1 MGDDDQRVRSRP
13 RGPRSWARLR
23 GPRSWA
29 RLRGPRSWARLR
41 GPRSWARLRGPRGWS
56 LATQLFAI
64 QAAVIL
70 IVLLGAGVAAFSNAT
85 IANSDAAQDE
95 VLGVARAVAD
105 VPTVASALT
114 TPDPSAVLQ
123 PLAERVRRDTGT
135 DFVVVMSTEGI
146 RYSHPNPAEVGGRFR
161 GTIAPAVD
169 GGTVV
174 ETFTG
179 TLGPS
184 VRAVVPVLVDG
195 RVAGLVAVGQS
206 VTRVSGELTRQ
217 LPILVGTTAA
227 ALLLAGLGSWLA
239 SRWLR
244 RTTHDLGPAE
254 LSRMYEYYD
263 AVLHA
268 VREGLLLLD
277 RDGRLQ
283 LVNDEARR
291 LLALPD
297 DAVGRRVDDLGLPPA
312 LGAALRAGGDRG
324 DEIFLTDDRV
334 VVVNQAPA
342 RWAGQHLGAV
352 VTLRDHTELRSLV
365 SELKTIRGF
374 AEALSAQAHE
384 SANQLQTVISLIE
397 LGRAD
402 EALRF
407 AATELAVAQHLT
419 DVVVGRVGEPELAAL
434 VLGKAAEAAERGVEL
449 RVDDDIDLPAGVADP
464 RDLVTIVGNL
474 LDNAL
479 DAAAE
484 GATPR
489 WVRLEAGTVTVDGV
503 EELEIVLADSGPG
516 LGPDAAAHAFERGW
530 TTKPTDRPLGRG
542 IGLAL
547 VAQAVHRLG
556 GSIEVANEAGAVFA
570 VRLPRHG
577 APAPTSSRGVAEPT
591 EPARIAVDVPVS
603 ASTR

>member
-1 MGDDDQRVRSRP
+1 MDEGRKRRRLSRP
-13 RGPRSWARLR
+13 RS
-23 GPRSWA
+23 
-29 RLRGPRSWARLR
+29 
-41 GPRSWARLRGPRGWS
+41 WS
-56 LATQLFAI
+56 LATQLFAF

-70 IVLLGAGVAAFSNAT
+70 VVLLGAGVAAFSNAAT
-85 IANSDAAQDE
+85 ANADAAEDE
-95 VLGVARAVAD
+95 VLSVARTLAAAPVVTWAL
-105 VPTVASALT
+105 SA
-114 TPDPSAVLQ
+114 PDPTAVLQ
-123 PLAERVRRDTGT
+123 PLAEQVRRDTAT
-135 DFVVVMSTEGI
+135 DFVVIMTPDGI
-146 RYSHPNPAEVGGRFR
+146 RYSHPDVTQIGGRFR
-161 GTIAPAVD
+161 GTIAPAAA

-184 VRAVVPVLVDG
+184 VRAVVPIVVAG
-195 RVAGLVAVGQS
+195 RIAGLVSVG
-206 VTRVSGELTRQ
+206 VTINHVSAEMTRQ
-217 LPILVGTTAA
+217 LPLLAGTTVV
-227 ALLLAGLGSWLA
+227 ALLVAGLGSWLA

-244 RTTHDLGPAE
+244 RSTHDLGPAE

-277 RDGRLQ
+277 REGRLQ

-297 DAVGRRVDDLGLPPA
+297 DAIGRRVDELGLPVA
-312 LGAALRAGGDRG
+312 LGTALAAGVERG

-334 VVVNQAPA
+334 VVVNQAAA
-342 RWAGQHLGAV
+342 RWAGQDLGTV
-352 VTLRDHTELRSLV
+352 VTLRDHTELRALV

-419 DVVVGRVGEPELAAL
+419 DVVVGAIGEPELAAL
-434 VLGKAAEAAERGVEL
+434 VLGKAAEAGERGVEL
-449 RVDDDIDLPAGVADP
+449 RVDDDLEVPAGVADP

-474 LDNAL
+474 LDNAV
-479 DAAAE
+479 DAACDSPA
-484 GATPR
+484 PR
-489 WVRLEAGTVTVDGV
+489 WVRMEAGTVTVDGV
-503 EELEIVLADSGPG
+503 EELEIVVADSGPG

-530 TTKPTDRPLGRG
+530 STKSTDRPMGRG
-542 IGLAL
+542 VGLAL

-556 GSIEVANEAGAVFA
+556 GAVEVVNEVGAVFT
-570 VRLPRHG
+570 VRLPRRS
-577 APAPTSSRGVAEPT
+577 APPRSDAPGVADAGD
-591 EPARIAVDVPVS
+591 PARVAVDVP
-603 ASTR
+603 A

>member
-1 MGDDDQRVRSRP
+1 MDEGRKRRRLSRP
-13 RGPRSWARLR
+13 RS
-23 GPRSWA
+23 
-29 RLRGPRSWARLR
+29 
-41 GPRSWARLRGPRGWS
+41 WS
-56 LATQLFAI
+56 LATQLFAF

-70 IVLLGAGVAAFSNAT
+70 VVLLGAGVAAFSNAAT
-85 IANSDAAQDE
+85 ANADAAEDE
-95 VLGVARAVAD
+95 VLSVARTLAAAPVVTWAL
-105 VPTVASALT
+105 SA
-114 TPDPSAVLQ
+114 PDPTAVLQ
-123 PLAERVRRDTGT
+123 PLAEQVRRDTAT
-135 DFVVVMSTEGI
+135 DFVVIMTPDGI
-146 RYSHPNPAEVGGRFR
+146 RYSHPDVTQIGGRFR
-161 GTIAPAVD
+161 GTIAPAAA

-184 VRAVVPVLVDG
+184 VRAVVPIVVAG
-195 RVAGLVAVGQS
+195 RIAGLVSVG
-206 VTRVSGELTRQ
+206 VTINHVSAEMTRQ
-217 LPILVGTTAA
+217 LPLLAGTTVV
-227 ALLLAGLGSWLA
+227 ALLVAGLGSWLA

-244 RTTHDLGPAE
+244 RSTHDLGPAE

-277 RDGRLQ
+277 REGRLQ

-297 DAVGRRVDDLGLPPA
+297 DAIGRRVDELGLPAA
-312 LGAALRAGGDRG
+312 LGTALAAGVERG

-334 VVVNQAPA
+334 VVVNQAAA
-342 RWAGQHLGAV
+342 RWAGQDLGTV
-352 VTLRDHTELRSLV
+352 VTLRDHTELRALV

-419 DVVVGRVGEPELAAL
+419 DVVVGAIGEPELAAL
-434 VLGKAAEAAERGVEL
+434 VLGKAAEAGERGVEL
-449 RVDDDIDLPAGVADP
+449 RVDDDLDVPAGVADP

-474 LDNAL
+474 LDNAV
-479 DAAAE
+479 DAACDSPA
-484 GATPR
+484 PR
-489 WVRLEAGTVTVDGV
+489 WVRMEAGTVTVDGV
-503 EELEIVLADSGPG
+503 EELEIVVADSGPG

-530 TTKPTDRPLGRG
+530 STKPTDRPMGRG
-542 IGLAL
+542 VGLAL

-556 GSIEVANEAGAVFA
+556 GAVEVVNEVGAVFT
-570 VRLPRHG
+570 VRLPRRATPPPQQPG
-577 APAPTSSRGVAEPT
+577 AT
-591 EPARIAVDVPVS
+591 EAGGPARIAVDVP
-603 ASTR
+603 A

>member
-1 MGDDDQRVRSRP
+1 
-13 RGPRSWARLR
+13 
-23 GPRSWA
+23 
-29 RLRGPRSWARLR
+29 
-41 GPRSWARLRGPRGWS
+41 
-56 LATQLFAI
+56 
-64 QAAVIL
+64 
-70 IVLLGAGVAAFSNAT
+70 
-85 IANSDAAQDE
+85 
-95 VLGVARAVAD
+95 
-105 VPTVASALT
+105 
-114 TPDPSAVLQ
+114 
-123 PLAERVRRDTGT
+123 
-135 DFVVVMSTEGI
+135 
-146 RYSHPNPAEVGGRFR
+146 
-161 GTIAPAVD
+161 
-169 GGTVV
+169 
-174 ETFTG
+174 
-179 TLGPS
+179 
-184 VRAVVPVLVDG
+184 
-195 RVAGLVAVGQS
+195 
-206 VTRVSGELTRQ
+206 
-217 LPILVGTTAA
+217 
-227 ALLLAGLGSWLA
+227 
-239 SRWLR
+239 LR

>member
-13 RGPRSWARLR
+13 
-23 GPRSWA
+23 
-29 RLRGPRSWARLR
+29 RGPRSWARLR

-277 RDGRLQ
+277 RDARLQ

-312 LGAALRAGGDRG
+312 LGAALRTGGERG
-324 DEIFLTDDRV
+324 DELFLTDDRV
-334 VVVNQAPA
+334 IVVNQAPA

>member
-1 MGDDDQRVRSRP
+1 MGDDDRVRP
-13 RGPRSWARLR
+13 GTRLR
-23 GPRSWA
+23 APGA
-29 RLRGPRSWARLR
+29 
-41 GPRSWARLRGPRGWS
+41 WS

-70 IVLLGAGVAAFSNAT
+70 VVLLGAGLAAYSNAT
-85 IANSDAAQDE
+85 AANSAAAQDE
-95 VLGVARAVAD
+95 VLGVAHTLAADPELARALD
-105 VPTVASALT
+105 G
-114 TPDPSAVLQ
+114 PDPSAVLQ
-123 PLAERVRRDTGT
+123 PLAEQVRRDTGT
-135 DFVVVMSTEGI
+135 DFVVVMTPDGT
-146 RYSHPNPAEVGGRFR
+146 RYSHPNPGEIGGHFR
-161 GTIAPAVD
+161 GTIAPAAA

-184 VRAVVPVLVDG
+184 VRAVVPVVVAG
-195 RVAGLVAVGQS
+195 RVAGLVAVGQT
-206 VTRVSGELTRQ
+206 VARVSGEMTRQ
-217 LPILVGTTAA
+217 LPLLVGTTLA
-227 ALLLAGLGSWLA
+227 ALLVAGLGSWLA

-254 LSRMYEYYD
+254 LGRMYEYYD

-277 RDGRLQ
+277 RAGRLQ

-297 DAVGRRVDDLGLPPA
+297 DAVGRRVDDLGLPAA
-312 LGAALRAGGDRG
+312 LGGALASGAERA
-324 DEIFLTDDRV
+324 DEIFLADARV
-334 VVVNQAPA
+334 VVVSQAAA
-342 RWAGQHLGAV
+342 RWAGQNLGTV
-352 VTLRDHTELRSLV
+352 VTLRDHTELRALV
-365 SELKTIRGF
+365 SELATIRGF

-402 EALRF
+402 DALRF

-419 DVVVGRVGEPELAAL
+419 DVVISRVGEPELAAL
-434 VLGKAAEAAERGVEL
+434 VLGKAAEAGERGVDL
-449 RVDDDIDLPAGVADP
+449 RVDDDIEVPSGVADP

-474 LDNAL
+474 LDNAV
-479 DAAAE
+479 DAAGGSGSAPD
-484 GATPR
+484 GSR
-489 WVRLEAGTVTVDGV
+489 WVSLEAGTVVVDGV
-503 EELEIVLADSGPG
+503 EELEVVVADSGPG

-530 TTKPTDRPLGRG
+530 STKPTDRPLGRG
-542 IGLAL
+542 LGLAL

-556 GSIEVANEAGAVFA
+556 GSIDVTNELGAVFT

-577 APAPTSSRGVAEPT
+577 APSPAIAVADPT
-591 EPARIAVDVPVS
+591 PARVAF
-603 ASTR
+603 

>member
-1 MGDDDQRVRSRP
+1 MRP
-13 RGPRSWARLR
+13 HAQSTRDLLGAPRSW
-23 GPRSWA
+23 SI
-29 RLRGPRSWARLR
+29 
-41 GPRSWARLRGPRGWS
+41 
-56 LATQLFAI
+56 ATQLLAI
-64 QAAVIL
+64 QAVVIL
-70 IVLLGAGVAAFSNAT
+70 VVLVGAGVAAYSNAAS
-85 IANSDAAQDE
+85 ANSDAAQDE
-95 VLGVARAVAD
+95 VLGVAHSLAAAPDVAQ
-105 VPTVASALT
+105 AFAAA
-114 TPDPSAVLQ
+114 DPSAILQ
-123 PLAERVRRDTGT
+123 PLAERVRRDTRT
-135 DFVVVMSTEGI
+135 DFIVFMTPDGI
-146 RYSHPNPAEVGGRFR
+146 RYSHPNPAEIGGRFR
-161 GTIAPAVD
+161 GTIAPAAA
-169 GGTVV
+169 GGTVI

-184 VRAVVPVLVDG
+184 VRAVVPVRDADRIV
-195 RVAGLVAVGQS
+195 GLVAVGQ
-206 VTRVSGELTRQ
+206 TITHVSDEMTQQ
-217 LPILVGTTAA
+217 L
-227 ALLLAGLGSWLA
+227 LLLAGTTAVALLVAGAGAWLA

-244 RTTHDLGPAE
+244 RATHDLGPAE

-277 RDGRLQ
+277 RAGRLQ

-297 DAVGRRVDDLGLPPA
+297 DAVGRPVDDLGLPPA
-312 LGAALRAGGDRG
+312 LGAALASGAERD
-324 DEIFLTDDRV
+324 DEIFLTDHRV
-334 VVVNQAPA
+334 VVVNQAGA
-342 RWAGQHLGAV
+342 RWAGQHLGTV
-352 VTLRDHTELRSLV
+352 VTLRDHTELRALV

-419 DVVVGRVGEPELAAL
+419 DVVVSRIGEPELAAL
-434 VLGKAAEAAERGVEL
+434 VLGKAAEAGERGVEL
-449 RVDDDIDLPAGVADP
+449 QVADDIDVPTGVADP

-474 LDNAL
+474 LDNAV
-479 DAAAE
+479 DAAAA
-484 GATPR
+484 GPTRPA
-489 WVRLEAGTVTVDGV
+489 WVSLEAGTLTVDGV
-503 EELEIVLADSGPG
+503 EELEIVVADSGGG

-530 TTKPTDRPLGRG
+530 STKPTDRPMGRG

-556 GSIEVANEAGAVFA
+556 GAIDVANEVGAVFT

-577 APAPTSSRGVAEPT
+577 APPPDPGRNVAEQV
-591 EPARIAVDVPVS
+591 EPARIAMGMPAPATDAVTAP
-603 ASTR
+603 TG